1 MNRLSISYGSAYR
14 RATINGSPTLWQ
26 SRKGHRTEM
35 GSHLHAIIFDPLD
48 KGIVGV
54 AQPRGT
60 LGDGVQHRLNV
71 RRRAGDHAK
80 DLARGGLLLQR
91 FGEFLE
97 QPDVLDGDH
106 GLVGKGFQQFD
117 LRRA

>member
-1 MNRLSISYGSAYR
+1 MNRLSISYGSTYR

-54 AQPRGT
+54 AQPRGA
-60 LGDGVQHRLNV
+60 LGDGIQNRLNI
-71 RRRAGDHAK
+71 RRRAGDHA
-80 DLARGGLLLQR
+80 
-91 FGEFLE
+91 
-97 QPDVLDGDH
+97 
-106 GLVGKGFQQFD
+106 
-117 LRRA
+117 